1 MIPWTGACPSHS
13 DLIPFKLKMRSA
25 CHEKLS
31 TKLIALSSHDEDRRA
46 RASPKAAIPKPVF
59 TGVRKQAL
67 LLLSQTQLTGLRIGI
82 ASHIVLD
89 TIKGMDGSVT
99 ESAGGPPCYCGITS
113 RKFGFGVSLA
123 TRVGR
128 DFPQAMH
135 RMLSDNDIIL
145 SDRQVSDAP
154 TTRFSLVPEGDSRRL
169 MLSSKCDQLDADE
182 IREMKVDCWLAS
194 PVIDEVP
201 KDVLDAIKQNRGKK
215 DFVMLDPQGYMR
227 TVGTGGQVALKNR
240 LELDLSGIT
249 ALKVDSQEMA
259 ALTGGLCGR
268 EGMLA
273 LQSRGIRFV
282 VSTEHQIIHLLYE
295 KMHYWI
301 KMRGIDTP
309 DSTGAGDILCA
320 AFCCAYLKEKDPLWA
335 MCFGAGAL
343 RAALET
349 KEVGLAKIPQMV
361 KIEQS
366 ASYFYNTVG
375 FQKLS

>member
-1 MIPWTGACPSHS
+1 M
-13 DLIPFKLKMRSA
+13 
-25 CHEKLS
+25 
-31 TKLIALSSHDEDRRA
+31 
-46 RASPKAAIPKPVF
+46 
-59 TGVRKQAL
+59 
-67 LLLSQTQLTGLRIGI
+67 RIGI

-89 TIKGMDGSVT
+89 TIKGADGSVA
-99 ESAGGPPCYCGITS
+99 ESAGGPPCYCGMTA

-128 DFPQAMH
+128 DFPQEMH
-135 RMLSDNDIIL
+135 RMLRDNDLIL
-145 SDRQVSDAP
+145 SDRQVSGAP
-154 TTRFSLVPEGDSRRL
+154 TTRFRLASEGDSRQL
-169 MLSSKCDQLDADE
+169 VLSSKCDQLSADE
-182 IREMKVDCWLAS
+182 IKDMKVDCWLAS

-201 KDVLDAIKQNRGKK
+201 ENALAAIKQNRGKK

-227 TVGTGGQVALKNR
+227 TIGTGGQVVLKDR

-249 ALKVDSQEMA
+249 AVKVDSQEMA
-259 ALTGGLCGR
+259 ALTVGLRGR

-273 LQSRGIRFV
+273 LQSKGVKFV
-282 VSTEHQIIHLLYE
+282 VSTEYRIIHLLYE

-301 KMRGIDTP
+301 KIHDIDTP
-309 DSTGAGDILCA
+309 DSTGAGDILSA

-335 MCFGAGAL
+335 ICFGAGAV

-349 KEVGLAKIPQMV
+349 KEVGLAKIPQMS

>member
-1 MIPWTGACPSHS
+1 M
-13 DLIPFKLKMRSA
+13 
-25 CHEKLS
+25 
-31 TKLIALSSHDEDRRA
+31 
-46 RASPKAAIPKPVF
+46 
-59 TGVRKQAL
+59 
-67 LLLSQTQLTGLRIGI
+67 RIGI

-89 TIKGMDGSVT
+89 TIKGADGSVA
-99 ESAGGPPCYCGITS
+99 ESAGGPPCYCGMTA

-128 DFPQAMH
+128 DFPQEMH
-135 RMLSDNDIIL
+135 RMLRDNDLIL
-145 SDRQVSDAP
+145 SDRQVSGAP
-154 TTRFSLVPEGDSRRL
+154 TTRFRLASEGDSRQL
-169 MLSSKCDQLDADE
+169 VLSSKCDQLSADE
-182 IREMKVDCWLAS
+182 IKDMNVDCWLAS

-201 KDVLDAIKQNRGKK
+201 ENALAAIKQNRGKK

-227 TVGTGGQVALKNR
+227 TIGTGGQVVLKDR

-259 ALTGGLCGR
+259 ALTVGLRGR

-273 LQSRGIRFV
+273 LQSKGVKFV
-282 VSTEHQIIHLLYE
+282 VSTEYRIIHLLYE

-301 KMRGIDTP
+301 KIHDIDTP
-309 DSTGAGDILCA
+309 DSTGAGDILSA

-335 MCFGAGAL
+335 ICFGAGAV

-349 KEVGLAKIPQMV
+349 KEVGLAKIPQMS